1 MEAFWDYSVWGFFNI
16 FAVLLLSLL
25 LANALNVPIS
35 VMETAGE
42 GGPWGMALLAAYM
55 IRKEECQTL
64 EHYLETHVF
73 ANAQSTVLKPDESDL
88 AGFNSYIRDY
98 RQLLEVERKAV
109 ELI

>member
-1 MEAFWDYSVWGFFNI
+1 
-16 FAVLLLSLL
+16 
-25 LANALNVPIS
+25 
-35 VMETAGE
+35 
-42 GGPWGMALLAAYM
+42 MALLAAYM